1 MTWKNEDFISKI
13 DWKKVVGLVPAVV
26 QDAKTFDVLMLGYC
40 NEEAIKLTQETGKMH
55 FFSRTKQRIWMK
67 GEESGH
73 ILSVVELKLDCDNDT
88 LLALV
93 EPIGPT
99 CHTGRKSCFGYRASF
114 LSELEEV
121 INQRVADNDAEKS
134 YVARLF
140 QRGRNKVAQKVGE
153 EATEVVI
160 ASLAETDERF
170 LDESADLLFH
180 YLLLLKNKGF
190 ALQDVVKVLE
200 KRHKEKEG
208 K

>member
-13 DWKKVVGLVPAVV
+13 DWKKVGGLVPAVV

-40 NEEAIKLTQETGKMH
+40 NEEAVQLTQETGKMH

-99 CHTGRKSCFGYRASF
+99 CHTGQKSCFDYRASF
-114 LSELEEV
+114 LGELEEV

>member
-1 MTWKNEDFISKI
+1 MLWKNEDLISKI
-13 DWKKVVGLVPAVV
+13 DWKKVGGLVPAVV

-40 NEEAIKLTQETGKMH
+40 NEEAVRLTQETGKMH

-73 ILSVVELKLDCDNDT
+73 ILSVVELKLDCDNDI
-88 LLALV
+88 LLAHV

-99 CHTGRKSCFGYRASF
+99 CHTGKKSCFDYRASF

-200 KRHKEKEG
+200 KRHKENEG

>member
-13 DWKKVVGLVPAVV
+13 DWKKVGGLVPAVV

-40 NEEAIKLTQETGKMH
+40 NEEAVRLTQETGKMH

-99 CHTGRKSCFGYRASF
+99 CHTGRKNCFDYRASF